1 MENKELSNLLVS
13 AKNEIL
19 ELRRRNEVLT
29 AQMDVVE
36 IFAAA
41 LGLKRNSG
49 CMSPD
54 VAWELQRKIDE
65 LNAKEASENE

>member
-1 MENKELSNLLVS
+1 VENKKLSNLLVS

-29 AQMDVVE
+29 VQMDVVE

-49 CMSPD
+49 GMSPD

-65 LNAKEASENE
+65 LNAKEPTING